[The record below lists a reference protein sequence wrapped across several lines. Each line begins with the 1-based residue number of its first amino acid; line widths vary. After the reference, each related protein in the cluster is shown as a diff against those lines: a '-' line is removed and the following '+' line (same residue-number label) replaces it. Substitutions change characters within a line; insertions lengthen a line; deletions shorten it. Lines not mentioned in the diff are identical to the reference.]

1 MKGDYYRYLAEV
13 NTSEEKKGRDAT
25 IWSCDF
31 SCFLVTVDAAKAA
44 DAYNAAQEEA
54 ENMASTHPIRLGLA
68 LNYSVFHYEIENK
81 PDKACS
87 LAKKVS
93 LISSVFYLATLFF

>member
-1 MKGDYYRYLAEV
+1 MGMLLLFAV
-13 NTSEEKKGRDAT
+13 V
-25 IWSCDF
+25 IF
-31 SCFLVTVDAAKAA
+31 HVFLVTVDATKAA
-44 DAYNAAQEEA
+44 DAYSEAQEEA
-54 ENMASTHPIRLGLA
+54 TNMASTHPIRLGLA

-93 LISSVFYLATLFF
+93 VSSILY